1 MIKPT
6 RAEVLR
12 MSVNRTLSS
21 ELGLNGSATDDHQP
35 SKRKQLEDEKR
46 SGIQKILIVED
57 NEINQLVITS
67 MLDSDVFELEIAEN
81 GELGVEAYK
90 NFKPH
95 LVFMDVSM
103 PVMNGFDAT
112 GLIREF
118 ENNEGKSRC
127 PVIALTANAMQG
139 DREKC
144 IESGMDDFMSKPIIM
159 NDLFCAIEK
168 WLDGTEMPF
177 QDAA

>member
-1 MIKPT
+1 
-6 RAEVLR
+6 
-12 MSVNRTLSS
+12 
-21 ELGLNGSATDDHQP
+21 
-35 SKRKQLEDEKR
+35 
-46 SGIQKILIVED
+46 
-57 NEINQLVITS
+57 
-67 MLDSDVFELEIAEN
+67 MLDSDVFKLEIAEN

-90 NFKPH
+90 NFKPD

-159 NDLFCAIEK
+159 NELFCAIEK